1 MSIILDA
8 LKKAD
13 SAKVKKDQEES
24 KVEGSSAGM
33 FKPGKA
39 SSSQKIIFS
48 SRLRGMLVAVV
59 VVLGLA
65 CASLLV
71 FGPNLKHV
79 FVNANVPKADSMAQ
93 TSQVLDPKI
102 AEQAEQEK
110 MDQKAIKLQESA
122 ILNFQNGNYEQSVV
136 EYKELVELLSSDP
149 EVYNNYGVAL
159 KKLGKNKEALL
170 AYETALALKADYP
183 EVLNNMAVINMA
195 ENNYNEARRH
205 LERALELDPDYLD
218 PQLHLALC
226 LEKMG
231 DYESSVKYYQS
242 FLEKSLGKVE
252 KRLRVQVESRLEHL
266 KEDL

>member
-13 SAKVKKDQEES
+13 SAKVKKDQEEK

-33 FKPGKA
+33 FKPGKV
-39 SSSQKIIFS
+39 SNSHKILMNG
-48 SRLRGMLVAVV
+48 RLRGMLIAVV
-59 VVLGLA
+59 VVLGLTFV
-65 CASLLV
+65 SLLV

-79 FVNANVPKADSMAQ
+79 FVNANVPKNDAVDQAF
-93 TSQVLDPKI
+93 QVVDPKV
-102 AEQAEQEK
+102 AEKNEQEK
-110 MDQKAIKLQESA
+110 ISQKTLKLKESA
-122 ILNFQNGNYEQSVV
+122 ILNFQNGDYEQSAID
-136 EYKELVELLSSDP
+136 YKELLELLPSDP

-159 KKLGKNKEALL
+159 KKSGKNKEAFV

-183 EVLNNMAVINMA
+183 EVLNNMAVINMT
-195 ENNYNEARRH
+195 ENNYNEARRY
-205 LERALELDPDYLD
+205 LEKALELDPDYLD

-231 DYESSVKYYQS
+231 DYEGSVNYYQS
-242 FLEKSLGKVE
+242 FLENSVGKVE